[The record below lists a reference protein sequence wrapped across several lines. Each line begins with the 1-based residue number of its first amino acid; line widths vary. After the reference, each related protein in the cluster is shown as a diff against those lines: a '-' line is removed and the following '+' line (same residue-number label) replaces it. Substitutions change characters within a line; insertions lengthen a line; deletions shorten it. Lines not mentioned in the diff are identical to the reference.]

1 MDFAML
7 IQRDTGSGP
16 GPYPDVT
23 KIPTPPLQAA
33 AVTIIFTLPSIA
45 LIIFSLRIYTR
56 VTMRM
61 LGVDDLLCGLA
72 LVTTLLLTTCIYMFF
87 KLNYYGWHDEDV
99 PEDWTP
105 NAGLWFNFLYQMMYN
120 PILALVKCSILVFLL
135 RLGGHQ
141 KSIFIVIWSIIGIV
155 IGHAVAVFFA
165 ALFQC
170 VPIRTNWTPSLR
182 ADPDT
187 KCINTSF
194 HIIQSAINIL
204 TDFLVLAV
212 PFWIFLQLRMP
223 NATKVAVLGVFAIGI
238 AVPIVA
244 IVRLVNM
251 YRLLFLGERVRH
263 HNIAYVWTAVE
274 VNLALICCSMPAL
287 RPLLSR
293 WFPKLF
299 GGSSDQATTPQ
310 GGSYGNMTFGGT
322 KPTSSRNTAPRSSAY
337 ALRDLGGRKNNLT
350 EIRGTSP
357 TGSEEQ
363 IMTYN
368 GILKS
373 TNFQVQYEEAKRGDA
388 DSNVSEDDT
397 TRPRQRQ
404 EL

>member
-1 MDFAML
+1 
-7 IQRDTGSGP
+7 
-16 GPYPDVT
+16 
-23 KIPTPPLQAA
+23 
-33 AVTIIFTLPSIA
+33 
-45 LIIFSLRIYTR
+45 
-56 VTMRM
+56 
-61 LGVDDLLCGLA
+61 
-72 LVTTLLLTTCIYMFF
+72 
-87 KLNYYGWHDEDV
+87 
-99 PEDWTP
+99 
-105 NAGLWFNFLYQMMYN
+105 
-120 PILALVKCSILVFLL
+120 
-135 RLGGHQ
+135 
-141 KSIFIVIWSIIGIV
+141 
-155 IGHAVAVFFA
+155 
-165 ALFQC
+165 
-170 VPIRTNWTPSLR
+170 
-182 ADPDT
+182 
-187 KCINTSF
+187 
-194 HIIQSAINIL
+194 
-204 TDFLVLAV
+204 
-212 PFWIFLQLRMP
+212 
-223 NATKVAVLGVFAIGI
+223 
-238 AVPIVA
+238 
-244 IVRLVNM
+244 M